1 MRALLVSLLLSLAL
15 AGVAGGRAPVPVAQA
30 SDGFGPAGRSQQQ
43 AVLPDGAERG
53 SVLLSSG
60 QKSRRGPGHHP
71 LPAVLL
77 PPIALHVTPC
87 VPALPLPEVRTPR
100 PAVRVLPRVPRAPPV

>member
-1 MRALLVSLLLSLAL
+1 MRALLVSLLLALAL
-15 AGVAGGRAPVPVAQA
+15 AGVAGGRAPVPVAAA
-30 SDGFGPAGRSQQQ
+30 SDGFNPAGRSQQQ
-43 AVLPDGAERG
+43 AILTDAGERG
-53 SVLLSSG
+53 ASLLSPG

-77 PPIALHVTPC
+77 PPIALHTAIS
-87 VPALPLPEVRTPR
+87 VPALPLPEVSAPR